1 MAEYRVSG
9 DAFRSDSVS
18 VKRDPPPFFD
28 SAEDDSEFAQEFG
41 VNVNYTQS
49 LAFVS
54 GGYARLY
61 DGSDPWHAF
70 FDETVQIDLETDTET
85 TYLYAVYDSALGRHS
100 YVTSV
105 TETAPTNGLSILVAE
120 IDAGTEEVRPRNE
133 NPEVAVGSTSYRG
146 QNGNRQRSIQYDD
159 EMEKLVVVKHE

>member
-28 SAEDDSEFAQEFG
+28 SAEDDSEFAQGFE
-41 VNVNYTQS
+41 VNVNYSQS
-49 LAFVS
+49 LAFVD

-61 DGSDPWHAF
+61 DGADPWHTF
-70 FDETVQIDLETDTET
+70 FDNSVQIDLETDTGT
-85 TYLYAVYDSALGRHS
+85 TYLYAVYDSSLGRHS
-100 YVTSV
+100 YVTN
-105 TETAPTNGLSILVAE
+105 TDATDPNGLPILVAE
-120 IDAGTEEVRPRNE
+120 IDAGEEEVRPRNE

-146 QNGNRQRSIQYDD
+146 KNGNRQRSIQYDD
-159 EMEKLVVVKHE
+159 EMDKLVVVKHE